1 MSLPMPKF
9 FGSRTNRGSVGSLT
23 VLAAIFALMAAG
35 TAAAFFFVGCRSEE
49 KRNARV
55 SYWNALWNT
64 KNDEK
69 TSHSRADGLGLREN
83 CAQSGTQK
91 RPPRDLSLFLTE
103 RASDARV
110 FYNAFSERVS
120 PLATLF
126 PSTSRAQMYARFGR
140 AHRTEHHLTKKRE
153 KTRIL
158 TTTTAKQILPRPP
171 KRDSNRAPRWRPSY
185 FAPSLSREKKNND
198 APSFLFFFASKR
210 QRTLPQ
216 HNFVERER
224 EKRDKK
230 RRTHRPEKHLRTQ
243 ISSPTP

>member
-1 MSLPMPKF
+1 MH
-9 FGSRTNRGSVGSLT
+9 GSV
-23 VLAAIFALMAAG
+23 IG
-35 TAAAFFFVGCRSEE
+35 TRCGTR
-49 KRNARV
+49 RT
-55 SYWNALWNT
+55 T
-64 KNDEK
+64 KKKQVIQEP
-69 TSHSRADGLGLREN
+69 DGLGLREN

-110 FYNAFSERVS
+110 FYNAFSERVP

-158 TTTTAKQILPRPP
+158 TTTTTAKQILPRPP

-185 FAPSLSREKKNND
+185 LAPSLSREKNNND

-224 EKRDKK
+224 DFNK
-230 RRTHRPEKHLRTQ
+230 RRTKRPEKHLRTQ

>member
-1 MSLPMPKF
+1 MH
-9 FGSRTNRGSVGSLT
+9 GSV
-23 VLAAIFALMAAG
+23 IG
-35 TAAAFFFVGCRSEE
+35 TRCGTR
-49 KRNARV
+49 RT
-55 SYWNALWNT
+55 T
-64 KNDEK
+64 KKKQVIQEP
-69 TSHSRADGLGLREN
+69 DGLGLREN

-120 PLATLF
+120 SLATLF

-140 AHRTEHHLTKKRE
+140 AYRTEHHLTKKRE

-185 FAPSLSREKKNND
+185 FAPSLSREKKTTTHHLFSSSSRPND
-198 APSFLFFFASKR
+198 NGLYRSTILW
-210 QRTLPQ
+210 
-216 HNFVERER
+216 RER
-224 EKRDKK
+224 ETLIRGGQKGLKN
-230 RRTHRPEKHLRTQ
+230 
-243 ISSPTP
+243 I

>member
-120 PLATLF
+120 SLATLF

-140 AHRTEHHLTKKRE
+140 AHREHHLTKKRE

-216 HNFVERER
+216 HNFVERESFYYCR
-224 EKRDKK
+224 ERETLIRGGQKGLKN
-230 RRTHRPEKHLRTQ
+230 
-243 ISSPTP
+243 I

>member
-1 MSLPMPKF
+1 MH
-9 FGSRTNRGSVGSLT
+9 GSV
-23 VLAAIFALMAAG
+23 IG
-35 TAAAFFFVGCRSEE
+35 TRCGTR
-49 KRNARV
+49 RT
-55 SYWNALWNT
+55 T
-64 KNDEK
+64 KKKQVIQEP
-69 TSHSRADGLGLREN
+69 DGLGLREN

-120 PLATLF
+120 SLATLF

-158 TTTTAKQILPRPP
+158 TTTTTTAKQILPRPP

-185 FAPSLSREKKNND
+185 FAPSLSREKTTTTHHLFSSSSRPND
-198 APSFLFFFASKR
+198 NGLYRSTILWRERAFI
-210 QRTLPQ
+210 
-216 HNFVERER
+216 VERETR
-224 EKRDKK
+224 GGQKGLKN
-230 RRTHRPEKHLRTQ
+230 
-243 ISSPTP
+243 I

>member
-1 MSLPMPKF
+1 MH
-9 FGSRTNRGSVGSLT
+9 GSV
-23 VLAAIFALMAAG
+23 IG
-35 TAAAFFFVGCRSEE
+35 TRCGTR
-49 KRNARV
+49 RT
-55 SYWNALWNT
+55 T
-64 KNDEK
+64 KKKQVIQEP
-69 TSHSRADGLGLREN
+69 DGLGLREN

-120 PLATLF
+120 SLATLF

-224 EKRDKK
+224 ETLIRGGQKGLKN
-230 RRTHRPEKHLRTQ
+230 
-243 ISSPTP
+243 I

>member
-1 MSLPMPKF
+1 MH
-9 FGSRTNRGSVGSLT
+9 GSV
-23 VLAAIFALMAAG
+23 IG
-35 TAAAFFFVGCRSEE
+35 TRCGTR
-49 KRNARV
+49 RT
-55 SYWNALWNT
+55 T
-64 KNDEK
+64 KKKQVIQEP
-69 TSHSRADGLGLREN
+69 DGLGLREN

-120 PLATLF
+120 SLATLF

-185 FAPSLSREKKNND
+185 FAPSLSREKKTTTHHLFSSSSRPND
-198 APSFLFFFASKR
+198 NGLYRSTILW
-210 QRTLPQ
+210 
-216 HNFVERER
+216 RER
-224 EKRDKK
+224 DFK
-230 RRTHRPEKHLRTQ
+230 RRTKRPEKHLRTQ

>member
-1 MSLPMPKF
+1 MH
-9 FGSRTNRGSVGSLT
+9 GSV
-23 VLAAIFALMAAG
+23 IG
-35 TAAAFFFVGCRSEE
+35 TRCGTR
-49 KRNARV
+49 RT
-55 SYWNALWNT
+55 T
-64 KNDEK
+64 KKKQVIQEP
-69 TSHSRADGLGLREN
+69 DGLGLREN

-120 PLATLF
+120 SLATLF

-185 FAPSLSREKKNND
+185 FAPSLSREKKQ
-198 APSFLFFFASKR
+198 
-210 QRTLPQ
+210 QRRTIFSLLLRVQ
-216 HNFVERER
+216 TTTDFTAAQFCGERER
-224 EKRDKK
+224 DFNK
-230 RRTHRPEKHLRTQ
+230 RRTKRPEKFKDSNLFSNTLNSRKEKNW
-243 ISSPTP
+243 SSILSSLIFFSEKARRSFAEV

>member
-1 MSLPMPKF
+1 MH
-9 FGSRTNRGSVGSLT
+9 GSV
-23 VLAAIFALMAAG
+23 IG
-35 TAAAFFFVGCRSEE
+35 TRCGTR
-49 KRNARV
+49 RT
-55 SYWNALWNT
+55 T
-64 KNDEK
+64 KKKQVIQEP
-69 TSHSRADGLGLREN
+69 DGLGLREN

-120 PLATLF
+120 SLATLF

-171 KRDSNRAPRWRPSY
+171 KRDSNRAPRWHPSY
-185 FAPSLSREKKNND
+185 FAPSLSRENKNND
-198 APSFLFFFASKR
+198 APSFSSSSRPNDNGLYRSTILWR
-210 QRTLPQ
+210 
-216 HNFVERER
+216 ERER
-224 EKRDKK
+224 
-230 RRTHRPEKHLRTQ
+230 L
-243 ISSPTP
+243 

>member
-1 MSLPMPKF
+1 MH
-9 FGSRTNRGSVGSLT
+9 GSV
-23 VLAAIFALMAAG
+23 IG
-35 TAAAFFFVGCRSEE
+35 TRCGTR
-49 KRNARV
+49 RT
-55 SYWNALWNT
+55 T
-64 KNDEK
+64 KKKQVIQEP
-69 TSHSRADGLGLREN
+69 DGLGLREN

-140 AHRTEHHLTKKRE
+140 AHREHHLTKKRE

-158 TTTTAKQILPRPP
+158 TTTTTTAKQILPRPP

-216 HNFVERER
+216 HNFCGERELLVLSRER
-224 EKRDKK
+224 ETKRGGHKGLK
-230 RRTHRPEKHLRTQ
+230 N
-243 ISSPTP
+243 I

>member
-1 MSLPMPKF
+1 MH
-9 FGSRTNRGSVGSLT
+9 GSV
-23 VLAAIFALMAAG
+23 IG
-35 TAAAFFFVGCRSEE
+35 TRCGTR
-49 KRNARV
+49 RT
-55 SYWNALWNT
+55 T
-64 KNDEK
+64 KKKQVIQEP
-69 TSHSRADGLGLREN
+69 DGLGLREN

-185 FAPSLSREKKNND
+185 FAPSLSREKKTTTHHLFSSSSRPND
-198 APSFLFFFASKR
+198 NGLYRSTILW
-210 QRTLPQ
+210 
-216 HNFVERER
+216 RER
-224 EKRDKK
+224 DFK
-230 RRTHRPEKHLRTQ
+230 RRTKRPEKHLRTQ